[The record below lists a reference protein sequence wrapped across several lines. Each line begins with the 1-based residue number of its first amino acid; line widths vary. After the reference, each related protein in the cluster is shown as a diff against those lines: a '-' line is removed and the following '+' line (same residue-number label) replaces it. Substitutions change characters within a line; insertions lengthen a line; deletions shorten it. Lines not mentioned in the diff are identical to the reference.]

1 MITIGRY
8 LFSGMLCC
16 FVSLT
21 TKATDIEP
29 RAFSNAPIGT
39 RFLVASI
46 GHATGGVAFDDALA
60 AEDVNAAIS
69 SLAIG
74 YGQVFNFFGQSAK
87 AALVLPAINGSLDGL
102 LDGQPTVLKRR
113 GRADAIILFST
124 NLYGAPSLT
133 GKQFRQY
140 RQETVVGVS
149 MQVRVPTGEY
159 DNTRLINLG
168 ANRYSIRPRLGVSHH
183 RQSWTYEI
191 AIGSTIYTDN
201 NDFVGSKLEREAV
214 HDIQIHAIRHF
225 RPGMWLAFN
234 AIKVHGG
241 RTIVDGVGNDDLQ
254 KTDRLGL
261 TFSLPLAPHHSLKA
275 VAQTGVNTRIGA
287 DLNSLT
293 IAYQYAW

>member
-1 MITIGRY
+1 MISIGRY
-8 LFSGMLCC
+8 LFSSIFCC
-16 FVSLT
+16 LFSISS
-21 TKATDIEP
+21 KATDIEP

-39 RFLVASI
+39 QFFVASI

-69 SLAIG
+69 SLAVG

-87 AALVLPAINGSLDGL
+87 AALILPAISGNLDGL
-102 LDGQPTVLKRR
+102 LEGEPTVLKRR
-113 GRADAIILFST
+113 GKADAILMFST
-124 NLYGAPSLT
+124 NLYGAPALSPKEFQLY
-133 GKQFRQY
+133 KQQ
-140 RQETVVGVS
+140 TVVGFS

-159 DNTRLINLG
+159 DQDRLINLG
-168 ANRYSIRPRLGVSHH
+168 ANRYSIRPRLGISHH
-183 RQSWTYEI
+183 VESWTYEI
-191 AIGSTIYTDN
+191 AIASTVYTDN
-201 NDFVGSKLEREAV
+201 DDFVGSKLERDAV

-225 RPGMWLAFN
+225 RPGMWMAFN

-241 RTIVDGVGNDDLQ
+241 RTRIDGVGKDDLQ

-275 VAQTGVNTRIGA
+275 VAQTGVNTRIGE